1 MMARHW
7 LKALLLCASV
17 ALAGCST
24 ASLEDYRGTKPALDL
39 QTYFNGPITAQGVFQ
54 DRSGKVVRRFTVQMT
69 ASWQGDTGVLDEH
82 FTYDDGEKQRR
93 VWTLKKQPD
102 GRYTGTADDVVGEA
116 SGRTEGFALFWDYTL
131 RLPVDGEVYE
141 VRFDDWMYQL
151 DERTLLNRSVM
162 SKWGVKLGEVTL
174 FFRKGDAP

>member
-1 MMARHW
+1 MARQW
-7 LKALLLCASV
+7 LKAILLCASV

-24 ASLEDYRGTKPALDL
+24 ASLDDYRGSKPALDL
-39 QTYFNGPITAQGVFQ
+39 QAYFNGP
-54 DRSGKVVRRFTVQMT
+54 
-69 ASWQGDTGVLDEH
+69 GVLDEH

-93 VWTLKKQPD
+93 VWTLKKQAD
-102 GRYTGTADDVVGEA
+102 GSYTGTADDVVGQA

-131 RLPVDGEVYE
+131 RLPVDGQVYE

-174 FFRKGDAP
+174 FFRKGDTP

>member
-1 MMARHW
+1 
-7 LKALLLCASV
+7 
-17 ALAGCST
+17 
-24 ASLEDYRGTKPALDL
+24 
-39 QTYFNGPITAQGVFQ
+39 
-54 DRSGKVVRRFTVQMT
+54 
-69 ASWQGDTGVLDEH
+69 
-82 FTYDDGEKQRR
+82 
-93 VWTLKKQPD
+93 
-102 GRYTGTADDVVGEA
+102 VVGQA

-131 RLPVDGEVYE
+131 RLPVDGQVYE